1 MSAREWLRFFQRKR
15 REDDFAAEAQAY
27 LEEETARNLEAGM
40 DLKEAFAAAR
50 RKFGNATAIREIDRD
65 MNTLGFFESFW
76 QDLSYGARQL
86 RSNPG
91 FFVVAVLSLALGIGA
106 NTAIFHLLDAL
117 RLRSLPVEN
126 AQQLAEV
133 RIAENEH
140 CCNGNFTA
148 RHSDLTYPLWE
159 QIRNRQQVFSSIFAF
174 GDNRFNIGTGGEV
187 RYVEGLWVSGQ
198 FFSALG
204 VRPELGRFLTA
215 DDDRPGCTGPGVV
228 LSHAFWQHNY
238 AGAPAVLG
246 SNISIEGHPLPIV
259 GVAPPYFYGVEV
271 GKRFDVAVPVCAEPL
286 IAGEESHLAKRH
298 HWWLAAIGRLK
309 PGVSV
314 AQATAQ
320 LQTIS
325 PAVFQETV
333 PPNYTAEMQKYY
345 AGYKLESRAAASGVS
360 NLRHDYVNP
369 LWILLAIAGLVLLIA
384 CANLANLLLA
394 RAAAREHEIA
404 VRLAIG
410 ASRGRII
417 RQLLAESLL
426 LAFIGAAAGA
436 GLARWLSRYMV
447 GLLTTTNNPLFIDL
461 NVGWRVFG
469 FIAMMAVVTCLLFGL
484 VPALRATR
492 MGTGAALKGS
502 SRSTTAG
509 RERNGLRRGLV
520 VSQIALSLVLVFA
533 ALLFSRSFV
542 NLITAE
548 AGFRAG
554 GVLITAIDASRA
566 NLTPER
572 RGILYRDLLARIR
585 SIPGVEAAATASI
598 IPVSGNRWND
608 RIDLLDGKHSAS
620 VISDFSR
627 VSPQYFQTL
636 GTPLLAGRDF
646 TDRDNLS
653 SPSVAVVNEAFSRK
667 FLGGGSPIGLQIR
680 IVTGPGEPPASFQI
694 VGLTKD
700 AKYISLRAEFEPTVF
715 VSETQ
720 NRRPEPGI
728 RYLVRASGSAGPLF
742 AELKKIVSEENSS
755 LIVWDF
761 ETFET
766 RIKESLILER
776 LMATLSGFFGVLAA
790 VLATIGLYGVI
801 SYMVARRRGEIG
813 IRMALGADRSQVV
826 RLILSE
832 ASVLV
837 LVGCGL
843 GLLLSIFASR
853 SASAILYGLR
863 PYDPVTLAAAL
874 VLLVTVSLVA
884 SFIPATRASR
894 LQPMTALREE

>member
-1 MSAREWLRFFQRKR
+1 MTARELFRFLQRGR

-40 DLKEAFAAAR
+40 DLQQAFAAAR
-50 RKFGNATAIREIDRD
+50 RKFGNVTAIREIDRD
-65 MNTLGFFESFW
+65 MNTIGFFENFW

-86 RSNPG
+86 RSNPS

-126 AQQLAEV
+126 AQQLAGV

-159 QIRNRQQVFSSIFAF
+159 QIRQRQQVFSSIFAF

-187 RYVEGLWVSGQ
+187 RYVEGLWVSSQ

-215 DDDRPGCTGPGVV
+215 EDDHPGCSNPGVV

-238 AGAPAVLG
+238 AGDPTIL
-246 SNISIEGHPLPIV
+246 SSTISIEGHPLPIV
-259 GVAPPYFYGVEV
+259 GVAPAYFYGVEV

-298 HWWLAAIGRLK
+298 HWWLAVIGRLK

-320 LQTIS
+320 LQSIS

-333 PPNYTAEMQKYY
+333 PPNYTPDMQKYY
-345 AGYKLESRAAASGVS
+345 AGYKLESVPAASGVS
-360 NLRHDYVNP
+360 NLRHDYENP
-369 LWILLAIAGLVLLIA
+369 LWILLGIAGLVLLIA

-394 RAAAREHEIA
+394 RASAREREIA

-410 ASRGRII
+410 ASRGRLI

-426 LAFIGAAAGA
+426 LAVVGAVAGAA
-436 GLARWLSRYMV
+436 LAQWLSRYMIA
-447 GLLTTTNNPLFIDL
+447 LLTTTKNPLFIDL
-461 NVGWRVFG
+461 GVDWRLFG
-469 FIAMMAVVTCLLFGL
+469 FVTAMAATTCLLFGL
-484 VPALRATR
+484 VPALRATK

-520 VSQIALSLVLVFA
+520 VSQIALSLVLLFA

-542 NLITAE
+542 NLISGK
-548 AGFRAG
+548 AGFRAE
-554 GVLITAIDASRA
+554 GVLLTAIDASRT

-572 RGILYRDLLARIR
+572 RGVLYRNLLTRMR
-585 SIPGVEAAATASI
+585 SLPGVEAAATASV
-598 IPVSGNRWND
+598 IPVSGDYSND
-608 RIDLLDGKHSAS
+608 RIELLDGKHTAA
-620 VISDFSR
+620 VITSFAR
-627 VSPQYFQTL
+627 VSTGYFQTL
-636 GTPLLAGRDF
+636 STPLLAGRDF
-646 TDRDNLS
+646 TDRDNMS
-653 SPSVAVVNEAFSRK
+653 SPAVAVVNESFSRK
-667 FLGGGSPIGLQIR
+667 FLDGASPLGLQIR

-700 AKYISLRAEFEPTVF
+700 AKYRSLRSDFEPTVF
-715 VSETQ
+715 VSADQELAPQ
-720 NRRPEPGI
+720 LGRRF
-728 RYLVRASGSAGPLF
+728 LVRANGSAGPRF
-742 AELKKIVSEENSS
+742 SDLKKVVAEENPS
-755 LIVWDF
+755 LIVWQFEPF
-761 ETFET
+761 ETQ
-766 RIKESLILER
+766 IKDSLIMER
-776 LMATLSGFFGVLAA
+776 LMATLTGFFGVLAA
-790 VLATIGLYGVI
+790 ALATIGLYGVI

-813 IRMALGADRSQVV
+813 IRMALGADRSRVV
-826 RLILSE
+826 RMILSE
-832 ASVLV
+832 ASGLV
-837 LVGCGL
+837 LIGCGL
-843 GLLLSIFASR
+843 GLILSVFAAR
-853 SASAILYGLR
+853 SAAALLYGVR

-874 VLLVTVSLVA
+874 VLLGFVSLVA

>member
-1 MSAREWLRFFQRKR
+1 MTARKWLRFFQRKR
-15 REDDFAAEAQAY
+15 REDDFASEAQAY
-27 LEEETARNLEAGM
+27 LEEETVRNLEAGM
-40 DLKEAFAAAR
+40 DLEEAAAAAR
-50 RKFGNATAIREIDRD
+50 RKFGNITALREIDRD
-65 MNTLGFFESFW
+65 MNTIGFFENFW

-91 FFVVAVLSLALGIGA
+91 FFAVAVLSLALGIGA

-133 RIAENEH
+133 RVAENEH
-140 CCNGNFTA
+140 CCNGNFSD
-148 RHSDLTYPLWE
+148 RHPDLTYAMWD
-159 QIRNRQQVFSSIFAF
+159 QIRQRQQVFTSIFAF
-174 GDNRFNIGTGGEV
+174 GDNRFNIGTAGEV
-187 RYVEGLWVSGQ
+187 RYAEGLWVSSQ
-198 FFSALG
+198 FFSTLG
-204 VRPELGRFLTA
+204 VSPELGRFLTV
-215 DDDRPGCTGPGVV
+215 DDDRLGCTSPGVV
-228 LSHAFWQHNY
+228 LSHAFWQRNY
-238 AGAPAVLG
+238 AGDPAVLD
-246 SNISIEGHPLPIV
+246 STISLEGHPLPIV
-259 GVAPPYFYGVEV
+259 GVAPPYFFGVEV
-271 GKRFDVAVPVCAEPL
+271 GKRFDVAVPICAEPL
-286 IAGEESHLAKRH
+286 ISGEESHLAKRH

-320 LQTIS
+320 LQSIS

-333 PPNYTAEMQKYY
+333 PPNYTPDMQKYY
-345 AGYKLESRAAASGVS
+345 AGYKLESRPAGSGVS
-360 NLRHDYVNP
+360 NLRHDYENP

-394 RAAAREHEIA
+394 RASAREREIA

-426 LAFIGAAAGA
+426 LAVIGATAGA
-436 GLARWLSRYMV
+436 ALAQWLSRYMV
-447 GLLTTTNNPLFIDL
+447 ALLTTSKNPLFINL
-461 NVGWRVFG
+461 NVDWRVFG
-469 FIAMMAVVTCLLFGL
+469 FITLLAVVTCLLFGL

-520 VSQIALSLVLVFA
+520 ISQIALSLVLLFG

-542 NLITAE
+542 NLVTAE
-548 AGFRAG
+548 AGFRSH
-554 GVLITAIDASRA
+554 GVLITAVDASRA

-572 RGILYRDLLARIR
+572 RGVLYRSLLTRIR
-585 SIPGVEAAATASI
+585 AIPGVEAAATASI
-598 IPVSGNRWND
+598 IPISGNYWND
-608 RIDLLDGKHSAS
+608 RIELLDGKHNAS
-620 VISDFSR
+620 VLSSFAR

-636 GTPLLAGRDF
+636 GTAMLAGRDF
-646 TDRDNLS
+646 DDRDNLS
-653 SPSVAVVNEAFSRK
+653 APAVALVNESFRRK
-667 FLGGGSPIGLQIR
+667 FLGGANPLGLQIR

-694 VGLTKD
+694 VGLTQD
-700 AKYISLRAEFEPTVF
+700 AKYRSLRSEFEPTVF
-715 VSETQ
+715 VAENQ
-720 NRRPEPGI
+720 NRQPEPGI

-755 LIVWDF
+755 LIVWNFEPF
-761 ETFET
+761 ETQ
-766 RIKESLILER
+766 INESLILER

-813 IRMALGADRSQVV
+813 IRMALGADRNQVV
-826 RLILSE
+826 RMILSE
-832 ASVLV
+832 ASFLI
-837 LVGCGL
+837 LIGCGL
-843 GLLLSIFASR
+843 GLLLSVFAAR

-874 VLLVTVSLVA
+874 VLLVAVSLVA
-884 SFIPATRASR
+884 SYIPATRASR